1 MKKALYLFFV
11 YIVVFVLMTLTAA
24 YIHMQEIQLS
34 QLVAGTKLSFF
45 NPSLFLKGLITYFP
59 FCGALSLLPFCFY
72 IVRHKFKVLE
82 YIFTYIIICLV
93 VFFVLFPLGILAKE
107 NYKSKTVLSNTNP
120 LTLSSGYFRVSP
132 DYIDY
137 YISTNPD
144 NSSEILHIAKSGT
157 GNSLSQIKI
166 ITQNLNLSNIDSLE
180 EEFSDPIIQEV
191 FESKSLFKNIKGG
204 LYFLEEK
211 MIAAF
216 HNGFWHFVAFMSIGL
231 ALSSVIGLRRIAKW
245 RLLNILNM
253 ALIFFVILFLNMVL
267 YSQRFYETVSF
278 LEPAKKWFP
287 IVINLVIGVV
297 FIIVGIL
304 NAALK
309 LDPNR
314 ESD

>member
-1 MKKALYLFFV
+1 M
-11 YIVVFVLMTLTAA
+11 
-24 YIHMQEIQLS
+24 
-34 QLVAGTKLSFF
+34 
-45 NPSLFLKGLITYFP
+45 
-59 FCGALSLLPFCFY
+59 
-72 IVRHKFKVLE
+72 
-82 YIFTYIIICLV
+82 
-93 VFFVLFPLGILAKE
+93 
-107 NYKSKTVLSNTNP
+107 
-120 LTLSSGYFRVSP
+120 
-132 DYIDY
+132 
-137 YISTNPD
+137 
-144 NSSEILHIAKSGT
+144 
-157 GNSLSQIKI
+157 
-166 ITQNLNLSNIDSLE
+166 E

-216 HNGFWHFVAFMSIGL
+216 HNGFWHFVAFMSLGL

-267 YSQRFYETVSF
+267 YSQRFYETVAF
-278 LEPAKKWFP
+278 LEHAKKWFP

-297 FIIVGIL
+297 FIIVGTL